1 MDELQKKYLKD
12 NLDLDSLKELK
23 EKVAEQTD
31 SQLEDSMYQYWMN
44 DYIDEDKVDNSDI
57 LRLKKR
63 IDNINGYNK
72 STKTIILRAIS
83 VAAAILLP
91 IFIFF
96 TIYLYNNKTTKTDSM
111 MVVATASGEK
121 ASITLPDGTKVAL
134 NEDTKLEYKPGTYN
148 TSERNIKFNGEAYFE
163 VAKNKDCPFIINT
176 GRLIVKV
183 LGTKFNLSARKNSK
197 EAQLTLKEGR
207 VVFCSVMTSR
217 NVILHPIQQAILNY
231 QNGHITVKELDAIDN
246 VVAWKSNEK
255 IFDNESLSNVIRYI
269 NKQYNVNIII
279 KSNYNS
285 KDLFTGTIPTNDLY
299 SAIGIIKESYHLK
312 SFTDGKNILMTGK

>member
-96 TIYLYNNKTTKTDSM
+96 TIYLS
-111 MVVATASGEK
+111 
-121 ASITLPDGTKVAL
+121 
-134 NEDTKLEYKPGTYN
+134 
-148 TSERNIKFNGEAYFE
+148 
-163 VAKNKDCPFIINT
+163 
-176 GRLIVKV
+176 
-183 LGTKFNLSARKNSK
+183 
-197 EAQLTLKEGR
+197 
-207 VVFCSVMTSR
+207 
-217 NVILHPIQQAILNY
+217 
-231 QNGHITVKELDAIDN
+231 
-246 VVAWKSNEK
+246 
-255 IFDNESLSNVIRYI
+255 
-269 NKQYNVNIII
+269 
-279 KSNYNS
+279 
-285 KDLFTGTIPTNDLY
+285 
-299 SAIGIIKESYHLK
+299 
-312 SFTDGKNILMTGK
+312 